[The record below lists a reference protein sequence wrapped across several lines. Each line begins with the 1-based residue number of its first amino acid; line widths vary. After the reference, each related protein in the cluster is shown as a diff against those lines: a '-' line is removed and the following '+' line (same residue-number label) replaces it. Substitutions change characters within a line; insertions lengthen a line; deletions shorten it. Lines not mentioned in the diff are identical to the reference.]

1 MFVAWRDLRFARG
14 RFVLIGSVVALITL
28 LVGFLAGLTGG
39 LAAQNVSAV
48 LALPGDRLVLQ
59 QPSDG
64 QPSFSESRIGR
75 EALVGWRASTG
86 VDEVVPV
93 GIVQGRAARAAAG
106 ATSGSGAGSAGS
118 GAGSAGSGVGSAGS
132 AAGSAG
138 SAAGSAGSAGDGT
151 AVGVALFGLPA
162 SAGRDGV
169 AALAPRSVDEV
180 GLSAGAAH
188 DLGVRAGDRVTIAG
202 TTFRVAIVGGDAW
215 YSHTPVVAMTPDAWS
230 AADRRLGGDGDP
242 TLLAVSGH
250 PDWAAVSAR
259 TDTSA
264 ATPLASLTAL
274 ETFKSEVGSLGLMIA
289 MLFGVSALVVGA
301 FFTVWTMQRS
311 GDVAVLKALGA
322 STPSLVRDAL
332 GQALV
337 VLVVGIGVGTA
348 VVVGLGTLAGGAL
361 PFLLSPLTT
370 LVPGVVMALLGL
382 AGAAV
387 ALRTVT
393 AADPLTAL
401 GSNR

>member
-1 MFVAWRDLRFARG
+1 VTREGTIVFVAWRDLRFARG

-48 LALPGDRLVLQ
+48 LDLPGDRLVLQ

-64 QPSFSESRIGR
+64 QPSFGESTIGQ
-75 EALVGWRASTG
+75 EARVGWQTAAG

-93 GIVQGRAARAAAG
+93 GIVQGRA
-106 ATSGSGAGSAGS
+106 TSGHDDGS
-118 GAGSAGSGVGSAGS
+118 
-132 AAGSAG
+132 
-138 SAAGSAGSAGDGT
+138 
-151 AVGVALFGLPA
+151 AVGVALFGLA
-162 SAGRDGV
+162 SAGGHGGRGGSADARGSV
-169 AALAPRSVDEV
+169 ASLAPTRDDEV
-180 GLSAGAAH
+180 GLSAGAAA
-188 DLGVRAGDRVTIAG
+188 DLGVDVGDHVTTTG
-202 TTFRVAIVGGDAW
+202 TTYRVASVGGDAW
-215 YSHTPVVAMTPDAWS
+215 YSHTPVLAMTPDAWS

-242 TLLAVSGH
+242 TVLAVSGS
-250 PDWAAVSAR
+250 PDWDAVA
-259 TDTSA
+259 TATHTSA
-264 ATPLASLTAL
+264 SSHLGSLTAL
-274 ETFKSEVGSLGLMIA
+274 ETFRSEVGSLALMIA

-301 FFTVWTMQRS
+301 FFTVWTMQRA

-322 STPSLVRDAL
+322 STRSLVRDAL

-348 VVVGLGTLAGGAL
+348 AVVGLGALAGGAL

-370 LVPGVVMALLGL
+370 LVPAIAMAALGL

>member
-48 LALPGDRLVLQ
+48 LDLPGDRLVLQ
-59 QPSDG
+59 QPSGG
-64 QPSFSESRIGR
+64 QPSFGDSTIGR
-75 EALVGWRASTG
+75 RAVAGWQAAPG
-86 VDEVVPV
+86 VDAVVPV
-93 GIVQGRAARAAAG
+93 GIVQGRSAASGAAASQ
-106 ATSGSGAGSAGS
+106 A
-118 GAGSAGSGVGSAGS
+118 
-132 AAGSAG
+132 
-138 SAAGSAGSAGDGT
+138 
-151 AVGVALFGLPA
+151 AVGVALVGLPTGA
-162 SAGRDGV
+162 RSTPVTDLAPGRD
-169 AALAPRSVDEV
+169 DQV
-180 GLSAGAAH
+180 GLSSGAAA
-188 DLGVRAGDRVTIAG
+188 DLGVRAGDRITVTG
-202 TTFRVAIVGGDAW
+202 TAYRVAVVGGDAW
-215 YSHTPVVAMTPDAWS
+215 YSHTPVLAMTPEAWA
-230 AADRRLGGDGDP
+230 AADRRLGGDGAP
-242 TLLAVSGH
+242 TVLAVSGS
-250 PDWAAVSAR
+250 PDWDAVAAS
-259 TDTSA
+259 TGTSA
-264 ATPLASLTAL
+264 ASPLASLTAL
-274 ETFKSEVGSLGLMIA
+274 ETFRSEIGSLGLMIV

-301 FFTVWTMQRS
+301 FFTVWTMQRA

-322 STPSLVRDAL
+322 STGSLVRDAL

-337 VLVVGIGVGTA
+337 VLVLGVGVGMLA
-348 VVVGLGTLAGGAL
+348 VVGLGALAGGAL

-370 LVPGVVMALLGL
+370 VLPAAAMTVLGL